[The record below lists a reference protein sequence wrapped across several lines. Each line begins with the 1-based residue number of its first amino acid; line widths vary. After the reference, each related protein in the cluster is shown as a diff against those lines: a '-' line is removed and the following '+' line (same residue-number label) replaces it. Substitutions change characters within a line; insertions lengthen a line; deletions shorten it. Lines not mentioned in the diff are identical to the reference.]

1 MEEKMKHLNQL
12 GTLIIVLLLTVL
24 VVSPIFSH
32 AEEKIRYSCSNQ
44 IYQAF
49 DKEKIEAF
57 QAQKDVKVEVNR
69 LSSGSAVNRL
79 MNNFSDIASTAR
91 KLDSRHVKSDYVQT
105 PLCRDPLAII
115 SRAEC
120 GVGSITAAQLQDI
133 FAGRV
138 ANWKEVG
145 GADLPILVV
154 VPGMETA
161 AYKNFT
167 RQVMQRHKIDYD
179 FMAYDSTMAIEA
191 VTHFPCGTVSFIARG
206 AVIDRPKI
214 QTIKIDG
221 KLPSDKDYP
230 YFQEFYYVTK
240 GQPQGAV
247 KDFIDFSF
255 SKEGQKIMKKK
266 GLIPI
271 EK

>member
-1 MEEKMKHLNQL
+1 MKRLNHLVIFV
-12 GTLIIVLLLTVL
+12 TVLLLSVL
-24 VVSPIFSH
+24 VVKPFFSY

-49 DKEKIEAF
+49 DQEKIEVF
-57 QAQKDVKVEVNR
+57 QKQKNVKIDVTR
-69 LSSGSAVNRL
+69 SSSGSAVNRL

-91 KLDSRHVKSDYVQT
+91 KLDNRHVKSDYIQT

-120 GVGSITAAQLQDI
+120 GVTNITTAQLQDI

-138 ANWKEVG
+138 TNWKELG
-145 GADLPILVV
+145 GADLSIVVV
-154 VPGMETA
+154 VPGVETA

-167 RQVMQRHKIDYD
+167 RLVMQRRKIEYD

-206 AVIDRPKI
+206 AVINRPEI

-247 KDFIDFSF
+247 KAFIDFSF
-255 SKEGQKIMKKK
+255 SKEGQKLMKKK
-266 GLIPI
+266 GLIPL
-271 EK
+271 EP